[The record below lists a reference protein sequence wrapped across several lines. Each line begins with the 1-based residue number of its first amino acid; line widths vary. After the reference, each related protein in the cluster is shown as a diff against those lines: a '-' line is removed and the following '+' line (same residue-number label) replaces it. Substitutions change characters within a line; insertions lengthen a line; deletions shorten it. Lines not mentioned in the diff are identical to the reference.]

1 MDRVPESR
9 KRVASRLIILAT
21 SLVGG
26 PSRVLDYMQCS
37 ESDFLAYCAERKP
50 LPRPELER
58 LVELIILEQP
68 KVIGKNREIF
78 LQIRARLEEL
88 DGL

>member
-1 MDRVPESR
+1 
-9 KRVASRLIILAT
+9 
-21 SLVGG
+21 
-26 PSRVLDYMQCS
+26 MQCS

-50 LPRPELER
+50 LPQPELER

-68 KVIGKNREIF
+68 KVIGKNREIL

-88 DGL
+88 